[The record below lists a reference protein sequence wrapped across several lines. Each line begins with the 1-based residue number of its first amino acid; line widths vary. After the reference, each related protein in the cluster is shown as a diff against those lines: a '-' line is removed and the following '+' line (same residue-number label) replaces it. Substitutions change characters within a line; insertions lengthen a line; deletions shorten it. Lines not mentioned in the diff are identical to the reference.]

1 MLITNEQELE
11 YHCSKINKEQFIAI
25 DTEFMRNKTY
35 YPIPCL
41 LQIAYSEAA
50 FAIDLLQPINLQSIK
65 EILRNKKIKKVFHS
79 CKQDLEVLNIVFGT
93 LPSNIFDT
101 QIAAQF
107 LGFEITPSYNKLVE
121 KYLGQTVSKDLQF
134 SNWQSR
140 PLSDVQIKYAIDDVT
155 HLYEIY
161 ILMQK
166 ELVAKKYLSWVN
178 EEFKKPEKLTN
189 SPANAEALLGK
200 YLSYFS
206 DKEILAKCFM
216 LLKAR
221 EEIASQ
227 KNVVKSSILKD
238 PVLLKILNGKTIHNL
253 NAKLRKVLEES
264 PSKEAY
270 SVVSNLIA
278 KSKKRKKPD
287 MLMVANLKL
296 LLKKVSE
303 DFGISASLIANS
315 DAIATIA
322 SNKKR
327 GLKINSGWRKKIFG
341 RLALGMVKGDI
352 NITVVDNQIILNKH
366 NA

>member
-1 MLITNEQELE
+1 MLITNEKELE

-35 YPIPCL
+35 YPVPCL

-50 FAIDLLQPINLQSIK
+50 FAVDLLSPMNLECVK
-65 EILRNKKIKKVFHS
+65 KILKNKKIKKVFHS
-79 CKQDLEVLNIVFGT
+79 CKQDLEVLSIMFGI

-121 KYLGQTVSKDLQF
+121 KYLGLTVSKDLQF

-140 PLSDVQIKYAIDDVT
+140 PLSDVQIKYAIDDVV
-155 HLYEIY
+155 HLYQIY
-161 ILMQK
+161 LVMNK

-200 YLSYFS
+200 YFSYFS

-227 KNVVKSSILKD
+227 KNIVKSAVLKD
-238 PVLLKILNGKTIHNL
+238 PVLLKILNGKSIPNL
-253 NAKLRKVLEES
+253 NSKLKKVLEQE

-270 SVVSNLIA
+270 EVVSKLML

-287 MLMVANLKL
+287 AVLVANLKL

-315 DAIATIA
+315 DAISTVA